1 MNSTPNPLQH
11 SVLPSPFRSEPLRVD
26 RLMGVRRD
34 CDELSS
40 VPIRAG
46 DLPDQG
52 RNRPRPRWRE
62 SLDLMERYITV
73 GKRKIKTHDEIYMCG
88 QPFDTLYLINS
99 GLCKIVSLT
108 SDGRER
114 SADFFF
120 DGDWLGFDGI
130 PTGHHSCTAV
140 ALDIGELWTVRY
152 STLMLASSRE
162 PELLRG
168 VLAAISGQ
176 LARNRDIAL
185 SIGTL
190 SAEARV
196 ADFLLQWAQSL
207 AERGRRTDQINIHMS
222 RAEIGN
228 FLGLRLESVS
238 RSLSKLAHCGVIAF
252 NEKGRRDISIPDLAA
267 LSHFIQNDAD
277 SLNTVLQ

>member
-1 MNSTPNPLQH
+1 MNNIPSQSQH
-11 SVLPSPFRSEPLRVD
+11 SVLSNPFRSDSTRVD
-26 RLMGVRRD
+26 RLMGVRREVD
-34 CDELSS
+34 DLSS
-40 VPIRAG
+40 VPMRSG
-46 DLPDQG
+46 DLPDLG
-52 RNRPRPRWRE
+52 RNRARPRWRE
-62 SLDLMERYITV
+62 SLDLMERCITV

-99 GLCKIVSLT
+99 GLFKIVSLT

-130 PTGHHSCTAV
+130 PTGYHSCTAV
-140 ALDIGELWTVRY
+140 ALDIGEVWTVSY
-152 STLMLASSRE
+152 DTLMQASARE
-162 PELLRG
+162 PALLRG
-168 VLAAISGQ
+168 VLAAVSGQ

-238 RSLSKLAHCGVIAF
+238 RSLTKLVQCGVIAF
-252 NEKGRRDISIPDLAA
+252 NEKGRRDISIPNLEA